1 MIWFVQDFDS
11 FPSQRDFFVGN
22 NKYLQDMM
30 FFLDGNQK
38 RLRLLFY
45 EVHLNLTPLF
55 NHYLSSTTHPYS
67 F

>member
-22 NKYLQDMM
+22 NKYMQDMM

-38 RLRLLFY
+38 SLLRPLL
-45 EVHLNLTPLF
+45 
-55 NHYLSSTTHPYS
+55 
-67 F
+67 